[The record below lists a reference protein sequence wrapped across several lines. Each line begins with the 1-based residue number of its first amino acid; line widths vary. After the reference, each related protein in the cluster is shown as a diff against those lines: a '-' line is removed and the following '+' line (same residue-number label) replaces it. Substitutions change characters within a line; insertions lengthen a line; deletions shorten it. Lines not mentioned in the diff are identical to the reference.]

1 VLVSLELIGNIQV
14 RFDMVIHSANRFRLI
29 FLGIGLLVLACG
41 CTVNPPVQEMSN
53 ARQTIQAAK
62 DVQADTYSPSHLT
75 QAQDLMTK
83 ATGALEKGDYISA
96 RDFAVDAQKLAIK
109 ARMEALTQQQ
119 RN

>member
-1 VLVSLELIGNIQV
+1 
-14 RFDMVIHSANRFRLI
+14 MVIHSANRFRLL
-29 FLGIGLLVLACG
+29 FLGIGLLALVSA

-83 ATGALEKGDYISA
+83 ATGALEKGDYPSA
-96 RDFAVDAQKLAIK
+96 RAFAVDAQKLAIK
-109 ARMEALTQQQ
+109 ARMDALTRQQ